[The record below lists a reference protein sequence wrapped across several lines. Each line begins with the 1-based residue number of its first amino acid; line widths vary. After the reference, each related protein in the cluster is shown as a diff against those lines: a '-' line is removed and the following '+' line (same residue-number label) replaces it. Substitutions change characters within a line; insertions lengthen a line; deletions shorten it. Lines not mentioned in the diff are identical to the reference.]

1 MSIQYPRGKKGGRK
15 EEGGERKMGRVKA
28 ARYEVKVEEG
38 RAAEDQRELR
48 TWRDSNAW
56 TGMDSPVC
64 SALMI
69 S

>member
-1 MSIQYPRGKKGGRK
+1 
-15 EEGGERKMGRVKA
+15 MGRVKA

-56 TGMDSPVC
+56 T
-64 SALMI
+64 AL
-69 S
+69 SVLLS